1 MPLPITIPIN
11 RQQLLV
17 QLLCRGDIDALTL
30 CPDGRMKI
38 HRCDDSRDEAHVEP
52 GTTVFIGL
60 VILRLR
66 IRERIESLVLPQAAT
81 GAEAHRR
88 LRVWLK
94 WRVPKDEF

>member
-1 MPLPITIPIN
+1 VPLPITIPIN

-38 HRCDDSRDEAHVEP
+38 RRRDDSQDEAHVEP
-52 GTTVFIGL
+52 GTTVFTGL